1 MADLR
6 SGTVTFQFTD
16 VEGSTGLW
24 ERDRVAM
31 RLAVDRHFRLIRE
44 ATTAHDGVLI
54 KIFGDA
60 VKAALPTA
68 PDAVAAVNGT
78 PERATRLWAGD

>member
-16 VEGSTGLW
+16 VEGSTALW
-24 ERDRVAM
+24 ERNRVAM